1 MKILIDDNQNKLAP
15 GKDIEKTLSNLV
27 EKVLELENLE
37 GDYEISISFVDNE
50 QIRELNRDYRGIDE
64 ETDVLSFPLDDSI
77 NREGPTLLGDIIIS
91 LEKAKEQSDDYGHSL
106 EREIAYLAVHS
117 MLHLLGYDHMEEDE
131 RLAMRSREKEIMK
144 ELGIFKN
151 VKGDQ

>member
-1 MKILIDDNQNKLAP
+1 VKILIDDNQNKLAP